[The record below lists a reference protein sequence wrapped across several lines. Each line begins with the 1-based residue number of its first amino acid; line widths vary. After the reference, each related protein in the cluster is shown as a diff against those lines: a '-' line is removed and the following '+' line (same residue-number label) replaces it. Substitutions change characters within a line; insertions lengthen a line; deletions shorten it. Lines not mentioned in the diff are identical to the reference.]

1 MSGTF
6 TSVAIGVL
14 VLSAVGLGADSGSP
28 GPLAQTCGVPPAAAS
43 TAGGEPSGA
52 RKLPQ
57 FPAGQYPV
65 KLPPVSLLGAHNDLP
80 DPYRAGV
87 RSCHKQASWA
97 VRSRLAR
104 VSG

>member
-52 RKLPQ
+52 RKVAISTP
-57 FPAGQYPV
+57 GTVVPV
-65 KLPPVSLLGAHNDLP
+65 GSRALAKW
-80 DPYRAGV
+80 RAGPKGMPRDPGTKV
-87 RSCHKQASWA
+87 
-97 VRSRLAR
+97 
-104 VSG
+104 